1 MTTGS
6 SRGDRFGVR
15 WGLAGGIALASIE
28 EVREVARY
36 AVAAGFD
43 SLWISHANAV
53 DPIVALACTAE
64 ETTELS
70 EVGTSVVPL
79 YGRHPIGLAQLARTA
94 QSALNGRFTLGIGAA
109 SQQAVKAS
117 MGLPWDR
124 PLAFTRD
131 FIDGLQPLL
140 AGEQADVD
148 GNQVTTH
155 GQLNVTAA
163 DTPILLAAL
172 GPKMLELAGH
182 RVQGTTVGQCGPRTI
197 ATYIAPTLRAAAE
210 AAGRPEPRIM
220 ALIRIC
226 VTDDV
231 AGAYALA
238 RETATRYR
246 TVPSYAAVQDREGLD
261 DPAQLHLIG
270 TRERVLDGLNAYAQA
285 GVTDYRLEIA
295 AHNSAARDATR
306 AALAGYLNT
315 GN

>member
-1 MTTGS
+1 
-6 SRGDRFGVR
+6 VR
-15 WGLAGGIALASIE
+15 WGLAGGIALASIG

-64 ETTELS
+64 ETAGLS

-94 QSALNGRFTLGIGAA
+94 QSALDGRFTLGIGAA
-109 SQQAVKAS
+109 SLQAVRAS
-117 MGLPWDR
+117 MGLSWDR

-140 AGEQADVD
+140 AGEQADVE
-148 GNQVTTH
+148 GNEVTTH
-155 GQLNVTAA
+155 GQLNITAA

-172 GPKMLELAGH
+172 GPKMLDLAGR
-182 RVQGTTVGQCGPRTI
+182 RVQGTTVGQCGPHTI
-197 ATYIAPTLRAAAE
+197 ASYIAPTLRAAAD

-246 TVPSYAAVQDREGLD
+246 AVPSYAAVQDREGLD

-270 TRERVLDGLNAYAQA
+270 TWERVLDGLSAYADA

-306 AALAGYLNT
+306 TALAQHLTAT
-315 GN
+315 G

>member
-1 MTTGS
+1 LGCVVTAS
-6 SRGDRFGVR
+6 DRFGVR
-15 WGLAGGIALASIE
+15 WGLAGGTTLKSIE
-28 EVREVARY
+28 EVREVAQY

-53 DPIVALACTAE
+53 DPIVALASTAE
-64 ETTELS
+64 DTAGLG

-94 QSALNGRFTLGIGAA
+94 QSALDGRFTLGIGAA
-109 SQQAVKAS
+109 SKQAVKAS
-117 MGLPWDR
+117 MGLSWDR
-124 PLAFTRD
+124 PFAFTRD

-148 GNQVTTH
+148 GAEVTTH
-155 GQLNVTAA
+155 GILNIDAV

-172 GPKMLELAGH
+172 GPRMLELAGQ

-197 ATYIAPTLRAAAE
+197 ASYIAPTLRRAAE
-210 AAGRPEPRIM
+210 AAGRPQPRIM

-231 AGAYALA
+231 AGAYELA

-246 TVPSYAAVQDREGLD
+246 AVPSYAAVQDREGLA
-261 DPAQLHLIG
+261 DPARLHLIG
-270 TRERVLDGLNAYAQA
+270 TFERVLDGLKEYADA
-285 GVTDYRLEIA
+285 GVTDFRLEIA
-295 AHNSAARDATR
+295 AHANAARAETR
-306 AALAGYLNT
+306 AVLADYLSRRR
-315 GN
+315 